1 MKSDGRKTCSKTKT
15 KTKQLSLVLHEHYAS
30 HHHFDLRLERYGVL
44 KSWALPRGMP
54 EKTTD
59 KRLAVQVDNHPLS
72 YINFKG
78 ITPKGQYGAGKTLI
92 ADNGTYQALKWTQN
106 EISFTLHGKK
116 YKGRYALIY
125 LPKLGKSDW
134 IIVKG
139 VDK

>member
-1 MKSDGRKTCSKTKT
+1 MAEKPVLKSKPNNYRF
-15 KTKQLSLVLHEHYAS
+15 VLHEHYAS

-92 ADNGTYQALKWTQN
+92 ADNGTYQALKWTSN
-106 EISFTLHGKK
+106 EISFLLNGKK
-116 YKGRYALIY
+116 YKGKYALIY
-125 LPKLGKSDW
+125 LPKIGKNDW

-139 VDK
+139 ADNAKSS